1 VSSANTSRWIG
12 IGLLGLPLYETLT
25 FWSSMAPQPEPNTH
39 YEAWSRY
46 VTTDQYVISHTL
58 GSTLGLILTIFGT

>member
-1 VSSANTSRWIG
+1 
-12 IGLLGLPLYETLT
+12 
-25 FWSSMAPQPEPNTH
+25 MAPQPEPNTH